1 MDAKSAK
8 KDRRP
13 AEDASTMPLLNL
25 AGRLE
30 DAEVR
35 GLAERLGR
43 NQDMQRKWG
52 QYLNYRRDRGL
63 PCTVRALKGHL
74 ESIAQL
80 HPNPQEAYHS
90 LHWTMTREWEF
101 PQPMPKSQPRRP
113 LPGHKAALEAA
124 GVTVTQGAAPSEA
137 DLIALQ
143 EYKDLAE
150 TMNPADRAALL
161 KKCSDTLPALAGS
174 LAARIAILNQRDGR
188 ASSGLL
194 TGTVRFDEITNAMR
208 AERAETNPR
217 EWHNRLQHGA
227 GS

>member
-13 AEDASTMPLLNL
+13 AEDASAMPLLEL

-35 GLAERLGR
+35 ALAERLGR
-43 NQDMQRKWG
+43 NEDMQRKWAK
-52 QYLNYRRDRGL
+52 YLSYRRERGL

-80 HPNPQEAYHS
+80 HPNPSEAYHS

-101 PQPMPKSQPRRP
+101 PQPMPKAQPRRP

-124 GVTVTQGAAPSEA
+124 GIKPAEA
-137 DLIALQ
+137 GTPTEAELVALQ

-161 KKCSDTLPALAGS
+161 KKCSDTLPTLAGS
-174 LAARIAILNQRDGR
+174 LAARIALLNKRD
-188 ASSGLL
+188 L
-194 TGTVRFDEITNAMR
+194 TAGMAQQVDKLAKSVAQGMR

-217 EWHNRLQHGA
+217 DWHNRMLEGG